1 MLFLKLVFLV
11 FATIV
16 VLVLFTYAWIV
27 AQTPG
32 AKWIAGQSQGS
43 VGIDVNLLSAM
54 TLHSPP
60 YWLVVVAILAAAGW
74 LCRRW
79 VF

>member
-1 MLFLKLVFLV
+1 MLFLKLMFLV

-16 VLVLFTYAWIV
+16 VLVLFTYGWVV

-32 AKWIAGQSQGS
+32 AKWFTNQGVS
-43 VGIDVNLLSAM
+43 GIDIHGLSAIM
-54 TLHSPP
+54 LHSPL
-60 YWLVVVAILAAAGW
+60 YWLVVVALLAAAGW

>member
-16 VLVLFTYAWIV
+16 VLVLFTYAWV
-27 AQTPG
+27 VVQTPG
-32 AKWIAGQSQGS
+32 PKWISSQGS

-54 TLHSPP
+54 TLHSPL
-60 YWLVVVAILAAAGW
+60 YWLVVVAIVAAAGW